1 MAKASEF
8 ENHCWKGLFSEQLI
22 KQSST
27 YVRETHVG
35 DKPGLLLIDL
45 YNFVYDGGN
54 RPVHEIEEEF
64 SLTCGEYAW
73 NAIEPTKHLIAA
85 ARNAGIP
92 IIYSTRHL
100 DTGDVFSTKSVV
112 RRKRGP
118 DAYEIFPAFAPQPG
132 DTIIYKERASAFYG
146 TPLIAHLNHLGV
158 RSLVVCGEST
168 SGCVRNS
175 VQDAYM
181 NGYHVS
187 IVEECT
193 YDRNIISHKVNL
205 FDMHHK
211 YADVMCVDEII
222 EHFNGL
228 SDAGKEEAIQKRA
241 GRR

>member
-8 ENHCWKGLFSEQLI
+8 ENHCWQGLFNEQLL

-27 YVRETHVG
+27 YVRETLVG
-35 DKPGLLLIDL
+35 EKPGLLLIDL
-45 YNFVYDGGN
+45 YNFVYEGGN
-54 RPVHEIEEEF
+54 RPVHEIEEQY

-73 NAIEPTKHLIAA
+73 QAIEPTKRLIAA
-85 ARNAGIP
+85 ARAAQIP
-92 IIYSTRHL
+92 IIYSTRHI
-100 DTGDVFSTKSVV
+100 DTGNVFSTKSQV
-112 RRKRGP
+112 RRKRAP
-118 DAYEIFPAFAPQPG
+118 DAYDIFPAFAPEAG
-132 DTIIYKERASAFYG
+132 DTVIYKERASAFYG
-146 TPLIAHLNHLGV
+146 TPMIARLNNLGV
-158 RSLVVCGEST
+158 RSLIVCGEST

-211 YADVMCVDEII
+211 YADVMHVDEVV
-222 EHFNGL
+222 EHLHGL
-228 SDAGKEEAIQKRA
+228 AKPEAAQKRA
-241 GRR
+241 GAR